1 MKSIITALVAAALLV
16 PAAWA
21 ASVLIVEEIIAK
33 VNGDIVTRSE
43 YERVLHD
50 GLGEIERNKEMP
62 EDQKAQRKA
71 DQERNALRDLVDQRL
86 LIQRGKDLSV
96 SVEAQVLR
104 QRDQLMKDFK
114 LDTIED
120 FDRFVIEKTGMAV
133 EDFLDQMRNNYLTQ
147 HVIGQEVSS
156 RIVIPRADVEKYYE
170 EHKAEFINKESVQ
183 LREIFFTKEG
193 KTGEALEEA
202 KTNAETI
209 LARVKRGE
217 PFDVLAK
224 RHSENKITAEV
235 GGDIGRYERGQL
247 TKEIEDTVFDQRRG
261 FITDLIDLPT
271 GWLIIKLDEKFAEGQ
286 ASLDDVQDEI
296 RGRLSQPKWPPA
308 IREYLSELREEAYI
322 EIRPGYTDSGAIP
335 GMDTSWSD
343 PAKLAPV
350 TTTKEEVL
358 SKGKKRRLLWLIP
371 LPGGGGDKEKDAD
384 AAEEP
389 APEPAAT
396 GSAGGSEQ

>member
-1 MKSIITALVAAALLV
+1 MKSIITAIVAAALLV
-16 PAAWA
+16 PAAPA

-43 YERVLHD
+43 YERVLGD

-86 LIQRGKDLSV
+86 LIQRGKDLSI

-114 LDTIED
+114 LTTIED

-133 EDFLDQMRNNYLTQ
+133 EDFLDQMRNNFLTQ

-247 TKEIEDTVFDQRRG
+247 TKEIEDMVFDQRKG

-286 ASLDDVQDEI
+286 ASLEDVQEEI

-322 EIRPGYTDSGAIP
+322 EIRPGYTDSGAVP

-350 TTTKEEVL
+350 TTTKDEVL
-358 SKGKKRRLLWLIP
+358 SKGKKRKLLWLIP
-371 LPGGGGDKEKDAD
+371 LPGGGDKDKDAD
-384 AAEEP
+384 AAEET

>member
-1 MKSIITALVAAALLV
+1 MKSVITAIVVAALLV
-16 PAAWA
+16 PAAPA

-43 YERVLHD
+43 YERVLND
-50 GLGEIERNKEMP
+50 GLAEIERNKEMP
-62 EDQKAQRKA
+62 EAQKAQRKTE
-71 DQERNALRDLVDQRL
+71 QERNALRDLIDQRL
-86 LIQRGKDLSV
+86 LIQRGKDLSI

-114 LDTIED
+114 LTTIEE

-133 EDFLDQMRNNYLTQ
+133 EDFMDQMRNNFLTQ
-147 HVIGQEVSS
+147 HVIGQEVSG
-156 RIVIPRADVEKYYE
+156 RIVVPPADIEKYYE
-170 EHKAEFINKESVQ
+170 EHKSEFVNKESVQ

-193 KTGEALEEA
+193 KAGEALDEA
-202 KTNAETI
+202 RKNAETI

-247 TKEIEDTVFDQRRG
+247 TKEIEDMVFDQRKG

-271 GWLIIKLDEKFAEGQ
+271 GWLIIKLDDKFAEGQ
-286 ASLDDVQDEI
+286 ASLEDVRDEI
-296 RGRLSQPKWPPA
+296 RGRLSQPKWTPA
-308 IREYLSELREEAYI
+308 IREYLSELREDAYI
-322 EIRPGYTDSGAIP
+322 EIRPGYTDSGAVP

-371 LPGGGGDKEKDAD
+371 LPGGGDKDKDAD

-389 APEPAAT
+389 ADVE
-396 GSAGGSEQ
+396 SGGSEQ